1 MPVNLLALGL
11 FWMGGLVLLFTA
23 PTGVTVGVIL
33 VGLGLF
39 ISSVALDNETR
50 CRCSHTAEP
59 VNTP

>member
-1 MPVNLLALGL
+1 MTINLLALAL

-23 PTGVTVGVIL
+23 PTGVTIGVIL

-50 CRCSHTAEP
+50 CRCSHPDELLE
-59 VNTP
+59 TP